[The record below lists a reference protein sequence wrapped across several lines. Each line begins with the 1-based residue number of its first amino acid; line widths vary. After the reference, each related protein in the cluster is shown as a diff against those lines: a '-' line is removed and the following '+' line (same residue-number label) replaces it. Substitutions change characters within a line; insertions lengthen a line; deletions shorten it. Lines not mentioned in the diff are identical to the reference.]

1 MPEVT
6 RSDTA
11 SEISAI
17 AAVKGEPSEVER
29 PIFVVGCFRSG
40 TTLLRLLLDSHP
52 RISAGPEDPLLYYLS
67 QLDNDYWRSTLEGY
81 GFTEEEWLTKVRATF
96 EDLQSRY
103 AQSQGKTRWAD
114 KAPQSSLIIGFLD
127 KLYPN
132 CQVVHIVRNP
142 RDVIASNRVK
152 FGKAK
157 GAFYGG
163 RWVSHVRSAEL
174 GGARLGSDRFR
185 TIRYEDLVTSPE
197 KVLKDL
203 IAWLG
208 EPWSD
213 EVLRFGDRTH
223 LYPPTVKAQK
233 ENRKVAIHDQS
244 IGRGKRIESLLPFST
259 SACGD
264 VTLYGNLAIEKV

>member
-1 MPEVT
+1 
-6 RSDTA
+6 
-11 SEISAI
+11 
-17 AAVKGEPSEVER
+17 
-29 PIFVVGCFRSG
+29 
-40 TTLLRLLLDSHP
+40 
-52 RISAGPEDPLLYYLS
+52 LLYYLS

-81 GFTEEEWLTKVRATF
+81 GFTEEEWLTKVRGTF

-223 LYPPTVKAQK
+223 FYPPTVKAQK
-233 ENRKVAIHDQS
+233 ENRRVVINDRS
-244 IGRGKRIESLLPFST
+244 IGRGKRLESLVPLFYVRLR
-259 SACGD
+259 GRD
-264 VTLYGNLAIEKV
+264 LVRKFGY

>member
-1 MPEVT
+1 VPEVT
-6 RSDTA
+6 RSETA
-11 SEISAI
+11 SEPSAG
-17 AAVKGEPSEVER
+17 AAVKGEPSEVDR

-40 TTLLRLLLDSHP
+40 TSMLQLLLDSHP

-67 QLDNDYWRSTLEGY
+67 QLDNDYWLSTLEGF
-81 GFTEEEWLTKVRATF
+81 GFTEEEWLTKVRGTF
-96 EDLQSRY
+96 EEIQRRY
-103 AQSQGKTRWAD
+103 AQSQGKTRWAS
-114 KAPQSSLIIGFLD
+114 KAPQNSLIIGFLD

-174 GGARLGSDRFR
+174 DGARLGSDRFR
-185 TIRYEDLVTSPE
+185 TIRYEDLVTNPE
-197 KVLKDL
+197 KVMKDL

-223 LYPPTVKAQK
+223 SYPPRVKPPKQ
-233 ENRKVAIHDQS
+233 NRKLVVHDRS
-244 IGRGKRIESLLPFST
+244 IGRGKTIDSLVPL
-259 SACGD
+259 
-264 VTLYGNLAIEKV
+264 LYVRLRGADLVRKFGY